1 MKNGQIYNGINFQ
14 KVRYPRNGASKNKY
28 IKLHNKKLNYRLRIA
43 KINKKKIKKKNKLYK
58 KIFKLNRIVI
68 KNNNKIKNK

>member
-14 KVRYPRNGASKNKY
+14 KVRYLRNGPSKNKY
-28 IKLHNKKLNYRLRIA
+28 IILHNKKLNYRLRIA
-43 KINKKKIKKKNKLYK
+43 KINKKKINKKNKLYK